1 MLSQSSLPEAIRTQ
15 PSQKEKQQ
23 ALLIHQLASAPI
35 RITQHLASFFI
46 LSSGQ
51 FPSADHLENN
61 LKVSWFK
68 KKKRAAVWC
77 RVGCA
82 GAAEESV
89 PQCCQST
96 ASYLG
101 NETKIS
107 PRSATPCDIPTHT
120 LLLTFYLPLNSPAG
134 VTFSGFLIYVLQDL
148 KSEGRDF
155 KKISSVDKHL

>member
-1 MLSQSSLPEAIRTQ
+1 MLSQSSLPEAVRTQ

-61 LKVSWFK
+61 LKVSWLK
-68 KKKRAAVWC
+68 KKKGRC
-77 RVGCA
+77 LMPGGMCS
-82 GAAEESV
+82 AAEESV
-89 PQCCQST
+89 PQCCQSA